1 MWKRSD
7 PRSSIRIPY
16 ACGSYRCPS
25 EECRTFAAHLDFA
38 RIHEAMTRP
47 GLDPMGWVF
56 LVLTLDRQGT
66 YSGRRPWANEQ
77 EAFRD
82 LQRLSQGFL
91 RNVRKQQR
99 ARGWRVTGNE
109 WVGTVESHR
118 SGWPHLNLAIYSP
131 ELAAELRRDEQTLAE
146 LGATERDRQ
155 LVRGWLKRVVLADV
169 SMGREHMVM
178 TPDGPESRTV
188 MASWGIE
195 STAEAARNRDALAG
209 YIVKL
214 SSEAGQVDRHGV
226 ARTVGEVAKMC
237 QAPSNARMKLRR
249 LRAGKGFLPPRRK
262 DPEWTGVL
270 IRRQKAKAVEGVAA
284 GMWNEGADWE
294 CNPAHDPTKVAGTT
308 PEYIAAVAV
317 AVQNELELLLEEEA
331 EAVRRYRSGRA
342 RRVELRPAKV
352 PIHFVGR
359 ERQPD
364 ARDLSPD
371 ADDPTAAFVFRPA
384 KCRPEDEHRRVG
396 GG

>member
-1 MWKRSD
+1 MWRRSD
-7 PRSSIRIPY
+7 PSRSVRIPY
-16 ACGSYRCPS
+16 SCNSYRCPS
-25 EECRTFAAHLDFA
+25 VECRTFAAHLDFA
-38 RIHEAMTRP
+38 RIREAMTRP
-47 GLDPMGWVF
+47 GLEARGWVF
-56 LVLTLDRQGT
+56 LVLTLDRLGT
-66 YSGRRPWANEQ
+66 YSGRRPWRDEQ

-82 LQRLSQGFL
+82 LQRLSQALL
-91 RNVRKQQR
+91 RGLRREQR
-99 ARGWRVTGNE
+99 ARGWRVTENE

-118 SGWPHLNLAIYSP
+118 SGWPHLNLAVYAP
-131 ELAAELRRDEQTLAE
+131 ELADELRRDDATLAD
-146 LGATERDRQ
+146 LGAPQRDRL
-155 LVRGWLKRVVLADV
+155 LVRGWLRALVTSPV
-169 SMGREHMVM
+169 SMGRERMVM
-178 TPDGPESRTV
+178 TPEGPREEV
-188 MASWGIE
+188 VVASWGRE
-195 STAEAARNRDALAG
+195 STAEAVRTRDALVG

-214 SSEAGQVDRHGV
+214 SSEAGQVDRDGV
-226 ARTVGEVAKMC
+226 SRTVGEVAKMC
-237 QAPSNARMKLRR
+237 QAPSNARLKLRR

-262 DPEWTGVL
+262 NPEWTGVL
-270 IRRQKAKAVEGVAA
+270 LRRQRAKAVEGAGAA
-284 GMWNEGADWE
+284 EWNQAADWE
-294 CNPAHDPTKVAGTT
+294 CNPAHDPTKVAGAT
-308 PEYIAAVAV
+308 PEYVAAVAV
-317 AVQNELELLLEEEA
+317 AAQNEMALLLEEEA